1 MGKRHPN
8 LPAWQWR
15 AYPGNHQHP
24 TNLVLHLIAVPLF
37 IVAFL
42 LIVSGVFSLSLASVA
57 IGVIGILAALGLQ
70 RHGHSLEAQASEPF
84 SDRKDAVTRLLV
96 EQFLTFPRFF
106 SAVAGGAPGVSA
118 TVGIESGKDRHGLA
132 THGYQLSLRAPQLC
146 GDMAVTVG
154 RVFDIG
160 QILAPVQRTEVV

>member
-15 AYPGNHQHP
+15 AYPDNHRHP

-42 LIVSGVFSLSLASVA
+42 LIVSGVFSLSLGDVA
-57 IGVIGILAALGLQ
+57 IGVIGVIAALGLQ
-70 RHGHSLEAQASEPF
+70 RHGHGLEAQASEPF
-84 SDRKDAVTRLLV
+84 SDRKDAMSRLLV

-106 SAVAGGAPGVSA
+106 LSGGWWRAWR
-118 TVGIESGKDRHGLA
+118 DRHR
-132 THGYQLSLRAPQLC
+132 H
-146 GDMAVTVG
+146 
-154 RVFDIG
+154 
-160 QILAPVQRTEVV
+160 

>member
-15 AYPGNHQHP
+15 AYPDNHRHP

-42 LIVSGVFSLSLASVA
+42 LIVSGVFSLSLGDVA
-57 IGVIGILAALGLQ
+57 IGIIGLLAALGLQ
-70 RHGHSLEAQASEPF
+70 RHGHSLETQASEPF
-84 SDRKDAVTRLLV
+84 SDRKDAVSRLLV

-106 SAVAGGAPGVSA
+106 LSGGWWRAWR
-118 TVGIESGKDRHGLA
+118 DRHR
-132 THGYQLSLRAPQLC
+132 HNHKP
-146 GDMAVTVG
+146 
-154 RVFDIG
+154 
-160 QILAPVQRTEVV
+160 